1 MCNKGWLKRMLPFLA
16 TFAVGVF
23 IASFFVSV
31 GPSFGFSEHRMRRFQ
46 EMQRLRVENDQ
57 LREDNERLRN
67 RLEWSGQ
74 TDLEDQLP
82 SQDVETLR
90 VPAPP
95 PRPGPRSHR

>member
-31 GPSFGFSEHRMRRFQ
+31 GPGFGFSERRMRRFQ

-57 LREDNERLRN
+57 LRQENLQLRN
-67 RLEWSGQ
+67 QFNKNWDSPAALDDKELLGPDSAVPPPPP
-74 TDLEDQLP
+74 L
-82 SQDVETLR
+82 
-90 VPAPP
+90 PAP
-95 PRPGPRSHR
+95 RAHK